1 MRLRP
6 RFRVVM
12 PDTSLHSREL
22 VLLGSH
28 IRPNGTSDPHN
39 CAICLNT
46 LKFNTNNGTPDWAQC
61 PSCQDVVHLSCL
73 SKWIDSASEDTFS
86 CPSCR
91 TMFDIDSYEAED
103 QWNADDIV
111 EKLQEELDPSFSD
124 AESGDAEYGHAESDA
139 DDDDASSDHSSSSAD
154 NSDEESN
161 DEESDDESDE
171 CASAPAA
178 KRTRSAVA
186 PQARPRTRPRTRSQP

>member
-46 LKFNTNNGTPDWAQC
+46 LKFNTNHGTPDWAQC
-61 PSCQDVVHLSCL
+61 PACQDVVHLSCL
-73 SKWIDSASEDTFS
+73 SKWIDSSPTDTFS

-91 TMFDIDSYEAED
+91 SKFEIDKYEEND

-111 EKLQEELDPSFSD
+111 DRLREMLDPSFSD
-124 AESGDAEYGHAESDA
+124 AESDAGDAESDA
-139 DDDDASSDHSSSSAD
+139 DDCDESSDHSSSSAD
-154 NSDEESN
+154 NSDEES
-161 DEESDDESDE
+161 DEESDE
-171 CASAPAA
+171 CVSAPAA

-186 PQARPRTRPRTRSQP
+186 PQARPRTRSQL